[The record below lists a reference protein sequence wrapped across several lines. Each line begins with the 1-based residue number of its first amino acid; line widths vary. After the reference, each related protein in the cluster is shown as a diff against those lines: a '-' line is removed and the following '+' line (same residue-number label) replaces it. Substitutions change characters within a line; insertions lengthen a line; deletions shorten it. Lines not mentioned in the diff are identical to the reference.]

1 MGGDPVVIASRANLN
16 RKLTA
21 RGVNVV
27 LFTTGTGMLKKKK
40 QKKRRTYTYIPLF
53 LFFFTLLRLT
63 VAKLMTAAR

>member
-1 MGGDPVVIASRANLN
+1 MGGDPVVIASRANPN

-27 LFTTGTGMLKKKK
+27 LFTTGTGMLKKKT
-40 QKKRRTYTYIPLF
+40 KKKEHIRIYPFF